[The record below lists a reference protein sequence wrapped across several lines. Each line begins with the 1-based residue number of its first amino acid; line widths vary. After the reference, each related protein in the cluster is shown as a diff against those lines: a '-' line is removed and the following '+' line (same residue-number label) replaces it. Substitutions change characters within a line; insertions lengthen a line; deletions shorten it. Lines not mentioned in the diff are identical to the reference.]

1 MVGDGYEAADEYRR
15 GWINGH
21 VQAAVD
27 AGLYELPDGMSVASF
42 VAGIR
47 FIHGKPN
54 RKATVPISETMRTDR
69 CLLCSAAFKTVDSHP
84 VCWIC
89 RADAREGRI

>member
-1 MVGDGYEAADEYRR
+1 MVTSTQEKADDFRR
-15 GWINGH
+15 VWMTGH

-27 AGLYELPDGMSVASF
+27 EGLYELPEGETVASF

-47 FIHGKPN
+47 FVHGKPN
-54 RKATVPISETMRTDR
+54 KKPSVPLQEMLPTDR

-89 RADAREGRI
+89 RADAREGRL